1 MSALDKSVC
10 LTLWRPDDAN
20 SPNRDKLII
29 NDRKNQKK
37 NQKFRIIQYHDGSCD
52 LMCGDLKL
60 EVEESS
66 PNNGANVRFNRNEMN
81 KQRCWFEH
89 SKEHP
94 HGYLIKT
101 FCGKYLDVEGSK
113 VAPRTHVLQWERTG
127 NPNQVWFVEKF
138 EAPEEEESDEE
149 KKIFDEDE
157 VYEVTTGLDKSMV
170 LAVWK
175 PEDPNSPNRDKL
187 IIVKKNK
194 NAKNQKFRIIEHKGK
209 AEFVC
214 GELSLSVPEKSH
226 DNGVELRFVDHEKNK
241 QKCVFIPAKN
251 HPNGYW
257 IKTCT
262 GKFLDVKESKTD
274 PRTPVIQWE
283 KSKNPNQL
291 WFITPVEK
299 YQKQFDPEALY
310 EIVTDLNKQ
319 MVLAAWKPD
328 DPNSPNKD
336 KMIIVNRNPNA
347 KNQKFRI
354 VEGND
359 GRCDLI
365 CGELS
370 MAVPEAS
377 HKNGINL
384 HFVHHEKNKQKC
396 WFMRDPE
403 HPEAFFIKSFCGSF
417 LEVQDSKTDPRT
429 LVIQSQMT
437 KKPNQLWHIHKI

>member
-187 IIVKKNK
+187 IIAKKNK

-209 AEFVC
+209 AE
-214 GELSLSVPEKSH
+214 
-226 DNGVELRFVDHEKNK
+226 R
-241 QKCVFIPAKN
+241 
-251 HPNGYW
+251 
-257 IKTCT
+257 
-262 GKFLDVKESKTD
+262 
-274 PRTPVIQWE
+274 RTQPVGSREVSRQR
-283 KSKNPNQL
+283 SR
-291 WFITPVEK
+291 
-299 YQKQFDPEALY
+299 
-310 EIVTDLNKQ
+310 
-319 MVLAAWKPD
+319 AA
-328 DPNSPNKD
+328 
-336 KMIIVNRNPNA
+336 
-347 KNQKFRI
+347 FR
-354 VEGND
+354 
-359 GRCDLI
+359 
-365 CGELS
+365 
-370 MAVPEAS
+370 
-377 HKNGINL
+377 
-384 HFVHHEKNKQKC
+384 
-396 WFMRDPE
+396 
-403 HPEAFFIKSFCGSF
+403 
-417 LEVQDSKTDPRT
+417 
-429 LVIQSQMT
+429 
-437 KKPNQLWHIHKI
+437 